1 MQSEREVLL
10 SLYKKAE
17 TGREAR
23 RYHGVLLV
31 KDGHAIIEVARLF
44 YVDED
49 TVRSWVKK
57 WDEQKHVEDMP
68 RSGAPEKI
76 TEEIKEEICELVEEN
91 DPQNHGRHATSWDC
105 HELRLWCKEKYEIE
119 ISEEQ
124 LRRILKENSFRW
136 RKLNYKF
143 IKADEEQRTDFIEG
157 FNEFHDDI
165 LETTLIFQ
173 DEMASKLHP
182 NPGHIWT
189 REVKP
194 FIETAC
200 SHEKNY
206 IVGGVAPVT
215 GATYTVVNE
224 KFNSMVFIQF
234 LQLLLARTEGD
245 ITLVLDN
252 HPSHHSKMTQE
263 FLKDKSRLNLL
274 FLPAYSPD
282 LNPKENFW
290 NYIRKKFLNNKVFK
304 TTKEMAI
311 AVKDFIKKIPKKVV
325 QKVCSYEYLLK

>member
-10 SLYKKAE
+10 SLYKE
-17 TGREAR
+17 SREGMRA
-23 RYHGVLLV
+23 HAILLV
-31 KDGHAIIEVARLF
+31 KEGKPISEIAKLF
-44 YVDED
+44 FVDED
-49 TVRSWVKK
+49 TVRSWVRK
-57 WDEQKHVEDMP
+57 WDEQKEVQDAP
-68 RSGAPEKI
+68 RSGATSKI
-76 TEEIKEEICELVEEN
+76 TEEMEKEISDMVEEN
-91 DPQNHGRHATSWDC
+91 DPQKHGRHATSWDC
-105 HELRLWCKEKYEIE
+105 HELRLWMKEKYDIE
-119 ISEEQ
+119 ISDEQ
-124 LRRILKENSFRW
+124 LRRILQRNEFRW

-143 IKADEEQRTDFIEG
+143 IQADEEKRTDFIEG

-165 LETTLIFQ
+165 SETTLIFQ

-182 NPGHIWT
+182 NQGHIWT

-194 FIETAC
+194 FIDTEC
-200 SHEKNY
+200 SHDKNY
-206 IVGGVAPVT
+206 IVGGVSPIT
-215 GATYTVVNE
+215 GVTYTVVDE
-224 KFNSMVFIQF
+224 KFNSAIFIQF
-234 LQLLLARTEGD
+234 LRLLLARINGD

-282 LNPKENFW
+282 FNPKENFW

-311 AVKDFIKKIPKKVV
+311 AVKDFIKQIPKSVV
-325 QKVCSYEYLLK
+325 KKVCSYKYLLK

>member
-10 SLYKKAE
+10 SLYKGSKESMRAH
-17 TGREAR
+17 AI
-23 RYHGVLLV
+23 LLV
-31 KDGHAIIEVARLF
+31 KEGKPISEIAKIF

-49 TVRSWVKK
+49 TVRDWVKR
-57 WDEQKHVEDMP
+57 WEDQKGVQDAP

-76 TEEIKEEICELVEEN
+76 TEDIEEEICDLVEEN
-91 DPQNHGRHATSWDC
+91 DPQKHGRHATSWDC
-105 HELRLWCKEKYEIE
+105 HELRLWVKEKCNID

-124 LRRILKENSFRW
+124 LRRILQENSFRW

-143 IKADEEQRTDFIEG
+143 TKADEEKRTEFIEG

-165 LETTLIFQ
+165 RETTLIFQ

-182 NPGHIWT
+182 NQGHIWT
-189 REVKP
+189 REMKP
-194 FIETAC
+194 FIETEC

-215 GATYTVVNE
+215 GATYTVVDE
-224 KFNSMVFIQF
+224 KFNSAIFIQF
-234 LQLLLARTEGD
+234 LRLLLARINGD
-245 ITLVLDN
+245 ITMVLDN
-252 HPSHHSKMTQE
+252 HPSHHSKMVRA
-263 FLKDKSRLNLL
+263 FLENHARLNLL

-282 LNPKENFW
+282 FNPKENFW
-290 NYIRKKFLNNKVFK
+290 NYLRKKFLNNKVFK

-311 AVKDFIKKIPKKVV
+311 AVKDFIKRIPKKVV
-325 QKVCSYEYLLK
+325 KKVCSYEYLLR